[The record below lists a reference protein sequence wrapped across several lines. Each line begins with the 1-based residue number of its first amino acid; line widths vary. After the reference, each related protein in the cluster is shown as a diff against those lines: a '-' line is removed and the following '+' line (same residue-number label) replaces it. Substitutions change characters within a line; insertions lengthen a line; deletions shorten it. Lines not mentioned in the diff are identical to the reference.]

1 MSLERLVQNRFLT
14 PLVTGVLA
22 SLIGC
27 GSSGSKGLGEQC
39 GGSDTECASEYV
51 CEQQKC
57 LGGNGASCG
66 IDHDCSG
73 GMNCEQGKCVAGNG
87 TSSGADVYSGS
98 GKDGGSTS
106 SGTPLATQKTVS
118 GVGITSG
125 TTNSNGQVLF
135 IDSGNKETVT
145 ITVKDKNTFK
155 GVSGAGVTFIDGNGF
170 ELFQVY
176 KKGYVPALGVYAH
189 NSGHE
194 ITLVNEEYSALTI
207 FDYSQN
213 KNPKEY
219 VILNTYVNQMKNDYL
234 YTKCFTKEEMQTSD
248 EWGLAGVSYILQ
260 DYTGGSVALGLLNV
274 INLVVDKLSL
284 AEKNGLFV
292 KYPFQAY
299 HFYQSVNFTG
309 LPEFRGADIVKEIC
323 NDGLDNDCDKYIDG
337 KDSDCKT
344 TSNCTSHAITVCN
357 NNNVQWKDS
366 CGKLEEVVKQCSTSQ
381 TCENSQCVD
390 KKPTCT
396 PQYSKTCSNGDVYWQ
411 DSCGNLGNVAE
422 SCTSNQTCQ
431 SGTCVD
437 NTTEPGCVSDKSCP
451 KYNACIQGSCF
462 EGIEVSEGNY
472 WDFQGPSDITWEEA
486 KSYCDGLK
494 FGPAGSVWAL
504 PTKQQFLTLKGKWNW
519 ADHYFWTSESCNVQ
533 NKSHTAI
540 SIENTFSSQG
550 CYPNSS
556 KYLVKCIKI

>member
-1 MSLERLVQNRFLT
+1 MSLERLVAGTIFR
-14 PLVTGVLA
+14 PLVIGALA

-57 LGGNGASCG
+57 LGGSGASCG
-66 IDHDCSG
+66 NDFDCSEKLT
-73 GMNCEQGKCVAGNG
+73 CEQGKCVSGSESEFRG
-87 TSSGADVYSGS
+87 TADVYSGS
-98 GKDGGSTS
+98 GKDSGSTP
-106 SGTPLATQKTVS
+106 SGTPLAQQKNVG

-125 TTNSNGQVLF
+125 TTNSSGQVLF

-145 ITVKDKNTFK
+145 ITVKDKNK
-155 GVSGAGVTFIDGNGF
+155 AIGGAGVTFIDGNGF

-194 ITLVNEEYSALTI
+194 IQLVNEEYSAVTI
-207 FDYSQN
+207 WDYSQN
-213 KNPKEY
+213 KNPQEY

-234 YTKCFTKEEMQTSD
+234 YTKCYTKEEMQESD
-248 EWGLAGVSYILQ
+248 EWALAGVSYILQ
-260 DYTGGSVALGLLNV
+260 DYTGGKVALGLLNV
-274 INLVVDKLSL
+274 INLVVDKLSW

-299 HFYQSVNFTG
+299 HFYQSANFTG
-309 LPEFRGADIVKEIC
+309 LPEFRGANIEKEIC
-323 NDGLDNDCDKYIDG
+323 NDGIDNDCDKYIDS

-344 TSNCTSHAITVCN
+344 TSNCTSHSITVCN

-411 DSCGNLGNVAE
+411 DSCGDITSMVEDCTGNKTCESGKCVTTLQFIDLGDGTVKDTKTGNIWQKSSPINTLNWSEAYSYCINLNLAA
-422 SCTSNQTCQ
+422 SSSWSLPSIQNLKSMQATNDPKTCQ
-431 SGTCVD
+431 IPNVL
-437 NTTEPGCVSDKSCP
+437 N
-451 KYNACIQGSCF
+451 GSC
-462 EGIEVSEGNY
+462 GNY
-472 WDFQGPSDITWEEA
+472 WTFEDCT
-486 KSYCDGLK
+486 
-494 FGPAGSVWAL
+494 GSN
-504 PTKQQFLTLKGKWNW
+504 PTQKYSAFPFISSG
-519 ADHYFWTSESCNVQ
+519 S
-533 NKSHTAI
+533 I
-540 SIENTFSSQG
+540 SII
-550 CYPNSS
+550 CYDTTKPNR
-556 KYLVKCIKI
+556 VRCIKN